1 MYSKKTTFRA
11 LSVAENKNFNNL
23 VIIEEQIGFQSI
35 FFKSVF
41 KYFMNKYLFFSEE
54 NCHLSKRVKWNQ
66 IDIN

>member
-41 KYFMNKYLFFSEE
+41 KYFMNKYFS
-54 NCHLSKRVKWNQ
+54 SVKKIAIYQKELNG
-66 IDIN
+66 IK